1 MGERPPRSP
10 DIFTPEKRKTAALSA
25 HKWVFPDSPVPLAFH
40 RGTNDAIMK
49 HMRSAPCSETEQVGF
64 FDAYLGPRGLRIPSH
79 ENLGKVLAE
88 ANTIQW
94 RLGPF
99 PLRRA
104 PERKIEA
111 QNLVDHAFLAYRLP
125 APEVLITTD
134 EHLAA
139 RMSARRWDDFS
150 TRVML
155 DLNWDDNLWDDNLPE
170 FSTNQRQTDEL
181 WEVDAALQ
189 AAIEGPIGQLETTDK
204 VKQQLATDASRFARL
219 TAAWFLFEHLF
230 KKKVRQTANPWYP
243 IFGGF
248 GNGYWSL
255 GQVQHK
261 GKERFLVCPLW

>member
-1 MGERPPRSP
+1 MGEGPPG
-10 DIFTPEKRKTAALSA
+10 TPEGFLLDERKTAALLA
-25 HKWVFPDSPVPLAFH
+25 HQWVFPDSPVPLAFH
-40 RGTNDAIMK
+40 RGTNDAIME
-49 HMRSAPCSETEQVGF
+49 HMRLAPYSKTEQVNF
-64 FDAYLGPRGLRIPSH
+64 FVAYLGPRGLRIPSH
-79 ENLGKVLAE
+79 ENLGEVFAE

-104 PERKIEA
+104 PKRKIEA
-111 QNLVDHAFLAYRLP
+111 QNLVGHAFLAYGLP

-139 RMSARRWDDFS
+139 RMSARRRGDS
-150 TRVML
+150 SIRVML
-155 DLNWDDNLWDDNLPE
+155 DLNWDDNLPE
-170 FSTNQRQTDEL
+170 FSTNQRQTDEF
-181 WEVDAALQ
+181 WEVEAALQ

-219 TAAWFLFEHLF
+219 TAAWFLFEHFF

-243 IFGGF
+243 IFEGF

-255 GQVQHK
+255 GQVQYK
-261 GKERFLVCPLW
+261 GRERFAVCPLW